1 MLDDVKRVLATL
13 LILVARIGLIN
24 HAQAY
29 DLGCP
34 EQLRQ
39 GQAPKLN
46 SVSGSNSI
54 LQLCKTGFVLGYDT
68 LNRRPVWSAEFLDAD
83 RIDAA
88 SKLERKDYF
97 HSEEQLDPVVR
108 RDLRDFMGDGLDR
121 GHLAPS
127 ADMPNAQSQYESFSL
142 SNIVHQN
149 PQHNRGIW
157 REVEQLAR
165 WQAQVLGGSHVVTG
179 AIYGSHL
186 GVEPPPL
193 SKGLS
198 APSFLYKA
206 IYFTE
211 LNLAGVYLSPNDESS
226 RVLVVSLDQLEE
238 LFGVQPYPSIDASVK
253 STAYPLIYPEQQ
265 EWERYRFD
273 DLDNTEPFRLSL
285 EILFGWVLS
294 LITWASSWIKLLSVD
309 FIA

>member
-1 MLDDVKRVLATL
+1 MLDDVKRFFAIS
-13 LILVARIGLIN
+13 LILAFGLFA

-29 DLGCP
+29 DLSCP
-34 EQLRQ
+34 KQLKQ

-46 SVSGSNSI
+46 LASGSKSI
-54 LQLCKTGFVLGYDT
+54 LRLCKTGFVLGYDT

-83 RIDAA
+83 RVDAA

-97 HSEEQLDPVVR
+97 HSEEQLDPSVR

-127 ADMPNAQSQYESFSL
+127 ADMPSPESQYESFSL
-142 SNIVHQN
+142 SNIVHQS
-149 PQHNRGIW
+149 PEHNRGIW

-165 WQAQVLGGSHVVTG
+165 WQAQVLGGSYVVTG

-186 GVEPPPL
+186 GVDPPPL
-193 SKGLS
+193 PKELS

-206 IYFTE
+206 IYFE
-211 LNLAGVYLSPNDESS
+211 RLNLAGVYLSPNDDTS
-226 RVLVVSLDQLEE
+226 RVLVVSLDELEE
-238 LFGVQPYPSIDASVK
+238 LFGVQPYPSIEASVK
-253 STAYPLIYPEQQ
+253 STAYPLLYPEQQ
-265 EWERYRFD
+265 EWERYRFE
-273 DLDNTEPFRLSL
+273 DLDSAEAFRLSFDV
-285 EILFGWVLS
+285 LFDWVSALVSWATGWV
-294 LITWASSWIKLLSVD
+294 KLLSVG